1 MLEYLKTY
9 CTTARNLLKHRNQ
22 VAFELSKS
30 ECLSENFDSHDN
42 WNGGIDYFTVVL
54 TIPTNKYVEI
64 EDKEKK
70 EIADA
75 ISQAFIEATINDESI
90 QINGTIIV
98 PHDDEEDTFHPTS
111 EAMWEIDYFRLFISH
126 ISKNKSSASN
136 LQKALFDWGIHGF
149 VAHEDIEPSKE
160 WVSELYNALFSM
172 DALCAILVNGF
183 KSSRWCDQEIGIAL
197 GRNKL
202 CIPINKEIN
211 PYGFLGRYQVLKAHN
226 LDARSVALRVAEI
239 VFADDRTHGI
249 YCRNIIRLF
258 LNAKDIESAFKWI
271 KVLKY
276 FSKTEK
282 IYIEMLWKDY
292 PKNAILLDNNVLKE
306 ANKIFTVYGLTQIQ
320 SVLGRPVETTQEELP
335 F

>member
-1 MLEYLKTY
+1 MLEYLKAY
-9 CTTARNLLKHRNQ
+9 YTTARNLLKHRNY

-42 WNGGIDYFTVVL
+42 WNGGIDYFTIVL
-54 TIPTNKYVEI
+54 TIPTNKYMEI
-64 EDKEKK
+64 EDKDKK

-75 ISQAFIEATINDESI
+75 ISQSFVDATINDESI
-90 QINGTIIV
+90 QINGAIIV
-98 PHDDEEDTFHPTS
+98 PHDEEVTFHPTS
-111 EAMWEIDYFRLFISH
+111 ESMWTIDYFRLFISH
-126 ISKNKSSASN
+126 ISKNKTSASN
-136 LQKALFDWGIHGF
+136 LQKALLDWGIHGF

-172 DALCAILVNGF
+172 DALCAILANGF
-183 KSSRWCDQEIGIAL
+183 RNSRWCDQEVGIAL
-197 GRNKL
+197 GQNKL
-202 CIPINKEIN
+202 CIPINKDIN

-239 VFADDRTHGI
+239 IFSDDRTHGI

-258 LNAKDIESAFKWI
+258 LNAKNIESAFKWI
-271 KVLKY
+271 NVINY
-276 FSKTEK
+276 FDKTEK

-292 PKNAILLDNNVLKE
+292 SNNSILLDSNVIKE
-306 ANKIFTVYGLTQIQ
+306 ANKIFTFYGLTQIQ
-320 SVLGRPVETTQEELP
+320 SALDGPAETNQEELP

>member
-1 MLEYLKTY
+1 MLEYLKAY
-9 CTTARNLLKHRNQ
+9 YTTARNLLKHRNY

-42 WNGGIDYFTVVL
+42 WNGGIDYFTIVL
-54 TIPTNKYVEI
+54 TIPTNKYMEI
-64 EDKEKK
+64 EDKDKK

-75 ISQAFIEATINDESI
+75 ISQSFVDATINDESI
-90 QINGTIIV
+90 QINGAIIV
-98 PHDDEEDTFHPTS
+98 PHDEEVTFHPTS
-111 EAMWEIDYFRLFISH
+111 ESMWTIDYFRLFISH
-126 ISKNKSSASN
+126 ISKNKTSASN
-136 LQKALFDWGIHGF
+136 LQKALLDWGIHGF

-172 DALCAILVNGF
+172 DALCAILANGF
-183 KSSRWCDQEIGIAL
+183 RNSRWCDQEVGIAL
-197 GRNKL
+197 GQNKL
-202 CIPINKEIN
+202 CIPINKDIN

-239 VFADDRTHGI
+239 IFSDDRTHGI

-258 LNAKDIESAFKWI
+258 LNAKNIESASKWI
-271 KVLKY
+271 NVINY
-276 FSKTEK
+276 FDKTEK

-292 PKNAILLDNNVLKE
+292 SKNSILLDSNVIKE
-306 ANKIFTVYGLTQIQ
+306 ANKIFTFYGLTQIQ
-320 SVLGRPVETTQEELP
+320 SALDGPAETNQEELP

>member
-1 MLEYLKTY
+1 MLEYLKAY
-9 CTTARNLLKHRNQ
+9 YTTARNLLKHRNY

-42 WNGGIDYFTVVL
+42 WNGGIDYFTIVL
-54 TIPTNKYVEI
+54 TIPTNKYMEI
-64 EDKEKK
+64 EDKDKK

-75 ISQAFIEATINDESI
+75 ISQSFVDATINDESI
-90 QINGTIIV
+90 QINGAIIV
-98 PHDDEEDTFHPTS
+98 PHDEEVTFHPTS
-111 EAMWEIDYFRLFISH
+111 ESMWTIDYFRLFISH
-126 ISKNKSSASN
+126 ISKNKTSASN
-136 LQKALFDWGIHGF
+136 LQKALLDWGIHGF

-172 DALCAILVNGF
+172 DALCAILANGF
-183 KSSRWCDQEIGIAL
+183 RNSRWCDQEVGIAL
-197 GRNKL
+197 GQNKL
-202 CIPINKEIN
+202 CIPINKDIN

-239 VFADDRTHGI
+239 IFSDDRTHGI

-258 LNAKDIESAFKWI
+258 LNAKNIESAFKWI
-271 KVLKY
+271 NVINY
-276 FSKTEK
+276 FDKTEK

-292 PKNAILLDNNVLKE
+292 SKNSILLDSNVIKE
-306 ANKIFTVYGLTQIQ
+306 ANKIFTFYGLTQIQ
-320 SVLGRPVETTQEELP
+320 SALDGPAETNQEELP

>member
-1 MLEYLKTY
+1 MLEYLKAY
-9 CTTARNLLKHRNQ
+9 YTTARNLLKHRNY

-42 WNGGIDYFTVVL
+42 WNGGIDYFTIVL
-54 TIPTNKYVEI
+54 TIPTNKYMEI
-64 EDKEKK
+64 EDKDKK

-75 ISQAFIEATINDESI
+75 ISQSFVDATINDESI
-90 QINGTIIV
+90 QINGAIIV
-98 PHDDEEDTFHPTS
+98 PHDEEVTFHPTS
-111 EAMWEIDYFRLFISH
+111 ESMWTIDYFRLFISH
-126 ISKNKSSASN
+126 ISKNKTSASN
-136 LQKALFDWGIHGF
+136 LQKALLDWGIHGF

-172 DALCAILVNGF
+172 DALCAILANGF
-183 KSSRWCDQEIGIAL
+183 RNSRWCNQEVGIAL
-197 GRNKL
+197 GQNKL
-202 CIPINKEIN
+202 CIPINKDIN

-239 VFADDRTHGI
+239 IFADDRTHGI

-258 LNAKDIESAFKWI
+258 LNAKNIESAFKWI
-271 KVLKY
+271 NVINY
-276 FSKTEK
+276 FDKTEK

-292 PKNAILLDNNVLKE
+292 SKNSILLDSNVIKE
-306 ANKIFTVYGLTQIQ
+306 ANKIFTFYGLTQIQ
-320 SVLGRPVETTQEELP
+320 SALDGPAETNQEELP

>member
-9 CTTARNLLKHRNQ
+9 YTTARNLLKHRNH
-22 VAFELSKS
+22 VAFELCKS

-42 WNGGIDYFTVVL
+42 WNGGIDYFTIVL
-54 TIPTNKYVEI
+54 TVPTNKYVEI

-75 ISQAFIEATINDESI
+75 ISQAFVEASINNESI
-90 QINGTIIV
+90 QVNGVVIV
-98 PHDDEEDTFHPTS
+98 PYDEEGTVYPTS
-111 EAMWEIDYFRLFISH
+111 ESMWIIDYFRLFISH
-126 ISKNKSSASN
+126 ISKNKTSAAN
-136 LQKALFDWGIHGF
+136 LQKALLDWGIHGF

-183 KSSRWCDQEIGIAL
+183 RSSRWCDQEVGIAL
-197 GRNKL
+197 GQNKL

-226 LDARSVALRVAEI
+226 LDARYVAQRIAEI
-239 VFADDRTHGI
+239 IFADDRTHGT
-249 YCRNIIRLF
+249 YCCNIIRLL
-258 LNAKDIESAFKWI
+258 LNAKNIESALKVI
-271 KVLKY
+271 KILTH
-276 FSKTEK
+276 FSKMEK
-282 IYIEMLWKDY
+282 SYIEMLWKDY
-292 PKNAILLDNNVLKE
+292 SKNTVLLDGDVLAK
-306 ANKIFTVYGLTQIQ
+306 ANKIFTFYGLSQIQ
-320 SVLGRPVETTQEELP
+320 PVVESSVTTAQEELP